1 MRQQQNPRQTAKTL
15 VCISQLISKMKI
27 YVRQRP
33 IQTFINAF
41 QILLCMG
48 ELAFTILCVDTL
60 RPGFCVL
67 TMLFLLFHLC
77 TLMVNYT
84 L

>member
-1 MRQQQNPRQTAKTL
+1 
-15 VCISQLISKMKI
+15 MKI

-77 TLMVNYT
+77 TLMVSYA